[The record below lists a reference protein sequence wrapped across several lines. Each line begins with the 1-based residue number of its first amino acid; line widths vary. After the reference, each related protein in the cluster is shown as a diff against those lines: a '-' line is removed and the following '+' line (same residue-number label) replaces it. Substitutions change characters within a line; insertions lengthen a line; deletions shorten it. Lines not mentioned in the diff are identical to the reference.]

1 MEKILETAKKI
12 IREEAQ
18 KAGFKV
24 VRIIL
29 FGSRARKDYREDSDW
44 DFFVILDR
52 DITFSEL
59 KRFSGRIQ
67 LRFARLNIPND
78 IILRG
83 INQFEDSK
91 EVMGNISYYARKEGI
106 TI

>member
-18 KAGFKV
+18 KGGFKV

-44 DFFVILDR
+44 DFLVILDR

-59 KRFSGRIQ
+59 KRLSGRIQ
-67 LRFARLNIPND
+67 LRFARSNIPND